1 MKKMLCLLLAAVLLL
16 AGCGSKEEKT
26 ETAGFTGSMEELIAK
41 IYENHG
47 ELEIKLMT
55 VAVDLTDADY
65 VSYNMGIEDAS
76 LLSDA
81 AVSEPMIGSI
91 PYSLLA
97 VRVKNA
103 ADAEAVAGQMLEKID
118 TRKWICVEADTKT
131 AAVAGDVVMFFMVG
145 SNYAEQ
151 VSTESMAKAFDTAVG
166 GAKTIQ

>member
-1 MKKMLCLLLAAVLLL
+1 MKKMVCLLLAAVLLL
-16 AGCGSKEEKT
+16 AGCGGKK

-47 ELEIKLMT
+47 ELELKLMT

-65 VSYNMGIEDAS
+65 VSYNLGIEDAS
-76 LLSDA
+76 VLSDA

-91 PYSLLA
+91 PYSLIAL
-97 VRVKNA
+97 RVKNA
-103 ADAEAVAGQMLEKID
+103 ADAETVARQMLEKID

-151 VSTESMAKAFDTAVG
+151 VSTESMVKAFDAAVG
-166 GAKTIQ
+166 GAKVIQ